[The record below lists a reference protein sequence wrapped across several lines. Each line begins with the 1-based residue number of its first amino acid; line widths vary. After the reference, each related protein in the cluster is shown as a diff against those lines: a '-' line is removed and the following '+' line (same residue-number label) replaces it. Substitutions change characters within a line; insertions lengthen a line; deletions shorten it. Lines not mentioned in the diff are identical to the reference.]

1 MERKISRGDIFYA
14 NLDGT
19 IGSEQ
24 AGVRPV
30 IVVQNDIG
38 NKYSPTIIIVPLTKK
53 VRLKIHQP
61 THLWLNPFG
70 NIRFD
75 SIVLTEQIRVID
87 KSRLKEKIGIINEKT
102 MQEIDNKILIALGL
116 KKIWEV
122 VKSYFFFY
130 ERIDEL
136 WN

>member
-1 MERKISRGDIFYA
+1 MKEKANIMEKNITRGDIFYA

-24 AGVRPV
+24 SGIRPV
-30 IVVQNDIG
+30 IVVQNDVG
-38 NKYSPTIIIVPLTKK
+38 NKYSPTTIIVPLTKK
-53 VRLKIHQP
+53 VRLKINQP
-61 THLWLNPFG
+61 THFWINPFG

-87 KSRLKEKIGIINEKT
+87 KSRLKEKIGVMNDKA

-116 KKIWEV
+116 KQI
-122 VKSYFFFY
+122 
-130 ERIDEL
+130 
-136 WN
+136 

>member
-1 MERKISRGDIFYA
+1 MERNITRGDIFYA

-24 AGVRPV
+24 SGIRPV

-38 NKYSPTIIIVPLTKK
+38 NKYSPTTIIVPLTKK
-53 VRLKIHQP
+53 VRLKINQP
-61 THLWLNPFG
+61 THFWINPFG

-75 SIVLTEQIRVID
+75 S
-87 KSRLKEKIGIINEKT
+87 SRLKEKIGVMNDKA

-116 KKIWEV
+116 KKFRE
-122 VKSYFFFY
+122 
-130 ERIDEL
+130 
-136 WN
+136 

>member
-1 MERKISRGDIFYA
+1 MKEKENIMKRNITRGDIFYA

-24 AGVRPV
+24 SGIRPV

-38 NKYSPTIIIVPLTKK
+38 NKYSPTTIIVPLTKK
-53 VRLKIHQP
+53 VRLKINQP
-61 THLWLNPFG
+61 THFWINPFG

-87 KSRLKEKIGIINEKT
+87 KSRLKEKIGVMNDKE

-116 KKIWEV
+116 KQV
-122 VKSYFFFY
+122 
-130 ERIDEL
+130 
-136 WN
+136 

>member
-1 MERKISRGDIFYA
+1 MKEKANIMERNITRGDIFYA

-24 AGVRPV
+24 SGIRPV

-38 NKYSPTIIIVPLTKK
+38 NKYSPTTIIVPLTKK
-53 VRLKIHQP
+53 VRLKLNQP
-61 THLWLNPFG
+61 THFWINPFG

-87 KSRLKEKIGIINEKT
+87 KSRLKEKIGVMNNKV

-116 KKIWEV
+116 KQI
-122 VKSYFFFY
+122 
-130 ERIDEL
+130 
-136 WN
+136 

>member
-1 MERKISRGDIFYA
+1 MKEKAKTIMERNITRGDIFYA

-24 AGVRPV
+24 SGIRPV

-38 NKYSPTIIIVPLTKK
+38 NKYSPTTIIVPLTKK
-53 VRLKIHQP
+53 VRLKINQP
-61 THLWLNPFG
+61 THFWINPFG

-87 KSRLKEKIGIINEKT
+87 KSRLKEKIGVMNNKA

-116 KKIWEV
+116 KQI
-122 VKSYFFFY
+122 
-130 ERIDEL
+130 
-136 WN
+136 

>member
-1 MERKISRGDIFYA
+1 MKEKENIMERNITRGDIFYA

-24 AGVRPV
+24 SGIRPV
-30 IVVQNDIG
+30 IVVQNDVG
-38 NKYSPTIIIVPLTKK
+38 NKYSPTTIIVPLTKK
-53 VRLKIHQP
+53 VRLKINQP
-61 THLWLNPFG
+61 THFWINPFG

-87 KSRLKEKIGIINEKT
+87 KSRLKEKIGVMNNKA

-116 KKIWEV
+116 KKFRE
-122 VKSYFFFY
+122 
-130 ERIDEL
+130 
-136 WN
+136 